1 MKSKLNKAD
10 ELTRRQ
16 FMANAAKTYLGV
28 GLAPMVGT
36 TLASKALAQSGVK
49 ATPAEAVIFLNM
61 SGGMSH
67 IDTFD
72 VKPENK
78 EVQGPVNAIGTNV
91 DGIQISQYLPKTAAV
106 MDKICVIRSMSNQN
120 GDHFRGQYL
129 LRRNY
134 APRAT
139 IVHPTA
145 GSWVMK
151 LKGRKNKE
159 IPGFVTIGSG
169 PSASSPGFFGMK
181 YAGIPIGR
189 PGDGLKDSTRPFSVS
204 EEDFDRRLALADAL
218 NKEFHAKH
226 NNSDAEAY
234 DELYDE
240 AVRLMKSE
248 DLKAFDINDE
258 SKADRDA
265 YGDNNFGQ
273 GCLLARRLVEHGVR
287 YVEVS
292 LGGWDTHYDNFT
304 AVEARCNV
312 LDQAYANLLIDLES
326 KGLLDSTIVA
336 LNTEFGR
343 TPRIKANHNNG
354 RDHHPGAYSSL
365 LAGGGIKGG
374 MVYGSTDSG
383 GGKVKQDK
391 VSPQDFNATI
401 AHGLGIDTTG
411 VLLSPSGRPFK
422 VGGKEGKPVKELYS

>member
-1 MKSKLNKAD
+1 MKSKLNKLD
-10 ELTRRQ
+10 DLTRRQ

-28 GLAPMVGT
+28 GLGPMLGT
-36 TLASKALAQSGVK
+36 SLAGRALAQSGVK
-49 ATPAEAVIFLNM
+49 DKPAEAVIFLNM

-72 VKPENK
+72 VKPDNK

-106 MDKICVIRSMSNQN
+106 MDKICLIRSMSNQN
-120 GDHFRGQYL
+120 GDHFRGQYIL
-129 LRRNY
+129 HRNY
-134 APRAT
+134 PPRAT
-139 IVHPTA
+139 IVHPTV

-151 LKGRKNKE
+151 LKGRKNQS
-159 IPGFVTIGSG
+159 IPGFVTIGG
-169 PSASSPGFFGMK
+169 GSAAASPGFFGAK
-181 YAGIPIGR
+181 YGGIPLGN
-189 PGDGLKDSTRPFSVS
+189 PNEGLKDSTRSRTVS
-204 EEDFDRRLALADAL
+204 EEDFDRRLTLADAL

-226 NNSDAEAY
+226 NNSYAQAY

-240 AVRLMKSE
+240 AVSLMKSE
-248 DLKAFDINDE
+248 DLKAFDIYE
-258 SKADRDA
+258 EPKAEQDA
-265 YGDNNFGQ
+265 YGEDPFGK

-287 YVEVS
+287 YVEVN
-292 LGGWDTHYDNFT
+292 LGGWDTHYGNFT

-312 LDQAYANLLIDLES
+312 LDQAYSNLLIDLEA

-343 TPRIKANHNNG
+343 TPRIVANHNNG
-354 RDHHPGAYSSL
+354 RDHHPRAYSSL

-374 MVYGSTDSG
+374 MVYGSTDKNGSG
-383 GGKVKQDK
+383 VEEDK
-391 VSPQDFNATI
+391 VSPMDFNATI
-401 AHGLGIDTTG
+401 AHGMGIDTTS

-422 VGGKEGKPVKELYS
+422 IGGKEGSPIKKLFA